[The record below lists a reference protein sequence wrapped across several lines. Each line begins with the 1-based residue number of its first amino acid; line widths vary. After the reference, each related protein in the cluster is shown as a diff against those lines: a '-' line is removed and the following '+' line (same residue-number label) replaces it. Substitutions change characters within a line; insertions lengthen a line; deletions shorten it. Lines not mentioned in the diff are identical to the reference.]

1 MSGQSLLAFLRSG
14 SFTQKPHSEAVSA
27 TIGALAKAALEVRKL
42 TTQGALN
49 VGFAASRGSANT
61 DGDIQKDLDVV
72 ADGIFLQAI
81 REVPVALYG
90 SEENTGAILIDPAK
104 PLALAIDPLDGSS
117 NIETNVSIGTIFS
130 ILPVSG
136 DPKSN
141 SEQSFLQPGT
151 AQLAAGFF
159 IYGPQLALVLTVG
172 TGTRIFI
179 HSSKYGDFI
188 EAYDCVS
195 VPNNASEFAINVS
208 NYRHWEEPIR
218 LYVDDCFAGSE
229 GPREKD
235 FNMRWIA
242 SLVADC
248 YRILIRGGVFLY
260 PADRRKGYG
269 SGRIRLVY
277 EANPIAFLVEQAD
290 GAATDSVNRIL
301 DIQPASLHQ
310 RIPLVFG
317 SKSKVERIAR
327 YHVDPE
333 MISERSPLFGNRGLF
348 RV

>member
-130 ILPVSG
+130 ILPVTG

-141 SEQSFLQPGT
+141 P
-151 AQLAAGFF
+151 
-159 IYGPQLALVLTVG
+159 
-172 TGTRIFI
+172 
-179 HSSKYGDFI
+179 
-188 EAYDCVS
+188 
-195 VPNNASEFAINVS
+195 
-208 NYRHWEEPIR
+208 
-218 LYVDDCFAGSE
+218 
-229 GPREKD
+229 
-235 FNMRWIA
+235 
-242 SLVADC
+242 
-248 YRILIRGGVFLY
+248 
-260 PADRRKGYG
+260 
-269 SGRIRLVY
+269 SGR
-277 EANPIAFLVEQAD
+277 
-290 GAATDSVNRIL
+290 SCS
-301 DIQPASLHQ
+301 PA
-310 RIPLVFG
+310 RRNWP
-317 SKSKVERIAR
+317 
-327 YHVDPE
+327 
-333 MISERSPLFGNRGLF
+333 
-348 RV
+348 RVSSSTGRNWRWS

>member
-130 ILPVSG
+130 ILPVTG

-260 PADRRKGYG
+260 PADKRKGYG

-301 DIQPASLHQ
+301 DIQPGQPAPAHSAGLRFEIKGRADRPLSRRSGDDQRALASV
-310 RIPLVFG
+310 R
-317 SKSKVERIAR
+317 
-327 YHVDPE
+327 
-333 MISERSPLFGNRGLF
+333 
-348 RV
+348 